1 MGAGVRYPLFQ
12 LVTPLHPSC
21 FEGESSMNVTQANK
35 KAKKLSEENKTV
47 AVVYSYFTGANYGKV
62 EYDAALLENYEGL
75 EDAIEIQ
82 YSCGKPLIVE

>member
-1 MGAGVRYPLFQ
+1 
-12 LVTPLHPSC
+12 
-21 FEGESSMNVTQANK
+21 MNVTQANK
-35 KAKKLSEENKTV
+35 KAKKLSEECKTIS
-47 AVVYSYFTGANYGKV
+47 VVYSYFVGPKYERV